1 MRGNAERYD
10 VDRNGPDHIVFTSM
24 KRSNFVVSAL
34 CVVVASLAASFPAA
48 GQAPAVGKL
57 ILTGDL
63 AVFAGGG
70 KPENCFL
77 RNRFKRGENVGFR
90 LSAIDGGTGA
100 IEASAEIVVQVTQ
113 GGKTV
118 EVPARYRGVV
128 PPGGRGNPIPYL
140 WTAKWSVPADAATG
154 VVRFKAVAKDN
165 KGRTAEWSVF
175 ANEEAAQLTVVE

>member
-1 MRGNAERYD
+1 
-10 VDRNGPDHIVFTSM
+10 M
-24 KRSNFVVSAL
+24 KRYHFVASAVF
-34 CVVVASLAASFPAA
+34 VVVAALAASMPAS
-48 GQAPAVGKL
+48 GQAPAGGKL

-70 KPENCFL
+70 KPDNCFL

-100 IEASAEIVVQVTQ
+100 IEASAEIVVQITHA
-113 GGKTV
+113 GKTV

-128 PPGGRGNPIPYL
+128 PPGGRGASIPYL
-140 WTAKWSVPADAATG
+140 WTAKWSIPADAPTG
-154 VVRFKAVAKDN
+154 IVRFKAIAKDN

>member
-1 MRGNAERYD
+1 
-10 VDRNGPDHIVFTSM
+10 M
-24 KRSNFVVSAL
+24 KRHQLIVSAL
-34 CVVVASLAASFPAA
+34 FVAVSAVAASFPAA
-48 GQAPAVGKL
+48 GQAPAGGKL

-100 IEASAEIVVQVTQ
+100 IEPSAEIVVQITHA
-113 GGKTV
+113 GKTV

-128 PPGGRGNPIPYL
+128 APGGRGSPIPYL
-140 WTAKWSVPADAATG
+140 WTAKWTIPADAPTG
-154 VVRFKAVAKDN
+154 VVRFKAIAKDN
-165 KGRTAEWSVF
+165 KGRTAEWTVF
-175 ANEEAAQLTVVE
+175 PNEEAAQLTVVE